1 MNETFLIYV
10 FKDKSFDDVD
20 LPPLPSEFMPSS
32 LFERVELQKGM
43 VTSTVRKP
51 FGEIDLNK
59 LKERK
64 KRQISGT
71 EDTFRAIE
79 RVIGE
84 EIMEPFPEPTELGET
99 MLHPMPVE
107 LFEMT
112 GIVEHPEF
120 PLEIPPV
127 EEVPPVVLEPVAV
140 VEEMAERPV
149 EKIVP
154 LEIKRQAKKLKIVLK
169 RKIIIDEVKEISDKE
184 MSKRSKHVSNVQPS
198 DFQRVTV
205 INKLPFVDLFTTN
218 NREMRQRMFDKFILN

>member
-1 MNETFLIYV
+1 
-10 FKDKSFDDVD
+10 
-20 LPPLPSEFMPSS
+20 MPSS

-51 FGEIDLNK
+51 LGEIDLNK

-79 RVIGE
+79 RVTEE
-84 EIMEPFPEPTELGET
+84 EIMEPFPEPAELGET
-99 MLHPMPVE
+99 MLHPMPGE

-112 GIVEHPEF
+112 GIVEHLEF
-120 PLEIPPV
+120 PPV
-127 EEVPPVVLEPVAV
+127 EVPPVVLEPIV

-149 EKIVP
+149 VKIVP
-154 LEIKRQAKKLKIVLK
+154 LEIKKLLKRPSKKLKIVLK
-169 RKIIIDEVKEISDKE
+169 RKLIIDEAKEISDKE
-184 MSKRSKHVSNVQPS
+184 MSKRSKHVSNVEPS

-205 INKLPFVDLFTTN
+205 INKLPLVDLLNKN
-218 NREMRQRMFDKFILN
+218 NREMRQRMFENLF